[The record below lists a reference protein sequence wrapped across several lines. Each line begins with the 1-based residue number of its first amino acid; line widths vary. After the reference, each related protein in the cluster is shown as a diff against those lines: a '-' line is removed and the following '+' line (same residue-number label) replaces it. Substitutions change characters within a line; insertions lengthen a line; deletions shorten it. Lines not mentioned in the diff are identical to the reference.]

1 MKPEYIRVQLR
12 AIHAANQ
19 KMQRYKHGNQN
30 TMFAQY
36 VNRVCPRW
44 HISEK
49 MDSPNNGEP
58 TLWARYALAICI
70 NLVSRNDCKPG
81 KYDNEYKKYLDNNDY
96 ASLSPDYWK
105 IEGQVQ

>member
-19 KMQRYKHGNQN
+19 KMRRYKHGNQN

-36 VNRVCPRW
+36 VNRVCPLW

-49 MDSPNNGEP
+49 MDSPNKEEP
-58 TLWARYALAICI
+58 SLWSRYTLANCI

-81 KYDNEYKKYLDNNDY
+81 KYDDEYKRYLDNNDY

-105 IEGQVQ
+105 IGGLVQ

>member
-12 AIHAANQ
+12 AIHTANK
-19 KMQRYKHGNQN
+19 KMQRYKHCDQN

-36 VNRVCPRW
+36 VNRVCPSW

-49 MDSPNNGEP
+49 MEESS
-58 TLWARYALAICI
+58 LWSRYALANCI

-81 KYDNEYKKYLDNNDY
+81 KYDNDYKKYLENDVY
-96 ASLSPDYWK
+96 TALSPDYWK
-105 IEGQVQ
+105 IGGQVQ